1 MNNSDNMKQNLS
13 FNTAFIAMIA
23 CTLALFT
30 ACEKHDG
37 TEYFKSKC
45 TAELNGQT
53 YIDQLPLIYILSPAA
68 SMTPSFSYD
77 GNSALFETNLCK
89 ERGGTPLY
97 YVSIHLFVSTPEEF
111 LDKEQNIEK
120 KDIDYPDDKPTNWDY
135 VRYCE
140 ENQVSYARVNGEL
153 INKGTFKITSYNK
166 EKGEYKGIF
175 TLTFSEGTLKGEF
188 SL

>member
-1 MNNSDNMKQNLS
+1 MKKNFSLS
-13 FNTAFIAMIA
+13 MAFVAIIT

-37 TEYFKSKC
+37 MEYFKSKC

-53 YIDQLPLIYILSPAA
+53 YIDQLPFIYILSPNA
-68 SMTPSFSYD
+68 SKTPSFRCD
-77 GNSALFETNLCK
+77 GNSALFETDLCK

-97 YVSIHLFVSTPEEF
+97 YVSIHLFVSTPDEF

-120 KDIDYPDDKPTNWDY
+120 IDIDYPEDKPTDWDY

-153 INKGTFKITSYNK
+153 TNGGTFKITSYNK
-166 EKGEYKGIF
+166 EKGLCKGIF